1 MEVAARRTKH
11 LRRLGARRIRDGLL
25 AHLHL
30 FNLLLGTLARHV
42 HAVAAAGGRMVVGV
56 GADLV
61 TLGCHALDR
70 LHVIGLIGNLL
81 ADREER
87 RHGVVLLQ
95 HVEQFL
101 GRGPRAIVE
110 GERDDFLA
118 VRVRVV
124 LQIDVVGA
132 LLHGFLHRLARH
144 FAGALLHLG
153 RLTGHVHVDGPLAQL
168 HLTRSRLLGGN
179 IVVLGRVGAVV
190 QLNDIAL
197 VQLSCAVGHLIA
209 VDRAGKGS
217 AAALFQNLPVD
228 GEQIARLRGDDALGD
243 HVVQGRPP
251 IHRARHAV
259 DRHVELQRVQIQVHP
274 HADGGQNDHGDDN
287 GDDARLLLALLLVAP
302 HIGIGSHLAIGLG
315 GRNDP
320 RGHLGRV
327 ARIAVRRRR
336 LARLGLGLLI
346 GVRLIGRRLMQARI
360 LHLGAIVRLLARRC
374 RLLLRGRGL
383 RCRLGAHFRRD
394 GRRLR
399 LRC

>member
-1 MEVAARRTKH
+1 M
-11 LRRLGARRIRDGLL
+11 
-25 AHLHL
+25 
-30 FNLLLGTLARHV
+30 
-42 HAVAAAGGRMVVGV
+42 
-56 GADLV
+56 
-61 TLGCHALDR
+61 
-70 LHVIGLIGNLL
+70 
-81 ADREER
+81 
-87 RHGVVLLQ
+87 
-95 HVEQFL
+95 
-101 GRGPRAIVE
+101 
-110 GERDDFLA
+110 
-118 VRVRVV
+118 
-124 LQIDVVGA
+124 
-132 LLHGFLHRLARH
+132 
-144 FAGALLHLG
+144 
-153 RLTGHVHVDGPLAQL
+153 DGPLAQL
-168 HLTRSRLLGGN
+168 HLARGRLLGSY
-179 IVVLGRVGAVV
+179 IVFLGHIGAVV
-190 QLNDIAL
+190 QLDHIAL

-360 LHLGAIVRLLARRC
+360 LRLGAIVRLLARRC